1 MHGKIDLNKI
11 TKPLLDQDMN
21 SIFTQFFE
29 LEKFLDDSNSH
40 VREWVIVKLVTVI
53 EQFCR
58 QIIKNQLDTS
68 VDIKLPEKLHITIT
82 DLERAKKIST
92 SSLIASQYNF
102 QNIYAIINDLKYYN
116 IPDISN
122 KINKNALENLFNTRH
137 NIVHTTSKQNCDI
150 KKGYDATQQL
160 LKLILSASPYGSTY
174 YDGLHGS
181 YFISIE
187 EYTKSLSCYRRIL
200 ETNVGDSMAHYC
212 IGIIYYLQNN
222 LDDAYNR
229 SITMIDLNP
238 KDPYGYELKGLVLIK
253 QEKYEH
259 AINCYNK
266 LIKLQPK
273 YTSAHYQKGV
283 ALSSLDKNEEALS
296 CAYDVINLDPKY
308 KDINLVM
315 AKILSNLNKYESSL
329 TFCDKEIDI
338 NPNNADI
345 YYQKYLILSKLNK
358 NDESKQC
365 LDKALEINPS
375 GKYQS
380 VSSNNEKIM

>member
-11 TKPLLDQDMN
+11 TKSLLDQDMN

-58 QIIKNQLDTS
+58 QIIINQLDTN

-102 QNIYAIINDLKYYN
+102 QNIHAIINDLKYYD
-116 IPDISN
+116 IPNISN
-122 KINKNALENLFNTRH
+122 KINKNALDNLFNTRH
-137 NIVHTTSKQNCDI
+137 NIVHTTSKQNCDT

-160 LKLILSASPYGSTY
+160 LKLILSVSPYGSEY

-181 YFISIE
+181 YFLSVG

-200 ETNVGDSMAHYC
+200 ETNVSNSMAHYC

-222 LDDAYNR
+222 IEEAYNR

-253 QEKYEH
+253 QEKYED
-259 AINCYNK
+259 AINCYDK
-266 LIKLQPK
+266 LIKLHPK
-273 YTSAHYQKGV
+273 YISAHYQKGI
-283 ALSSLDKNEEALS
+283 ALSILDKNEEALS
-296 CAYDVINLDPKY
+296 CAYDTININAEY

-315 AKILSNLNKYESSL
+315 AKLLFNLNKYESSL
-329 TFCDKEIDI
+329 AFCDKEIGI
-338 NPNNADI
+338 NPNNADAH
-345 YYQKYLILSKLNK
+345 YEKYLILSKLNK
-358 NDESKQC
+358 NNEAKQC

-375 GKYQS
+375 GQYLP
-380 VSSNNEKIM
+380 VSSNNKK